1 MAGDQELHA
10 LAQDQLIAHA
20 FAVAVTS
27 IHQDLQQ
34 IVAGRLLAPPPDVV
48 EQNAV
53 GAGSHFLVSAQFAG
67 DGKPGIQVGLN
78 GLTNHKFLDG
88 RDGPADEVDVFVFQP
103 GAKQR
108 PADHLEGHFHQLG
121 VDIDGA
127 DTGLSVEIPQR
138 LRERVLHDRGQNV
151 QLFSIETLLDE
162 SPLRAPDFPVAGEKT
177 LAQEVA
183 HPLHLN
189 FGFVVILRIGL
200 QHVLND
206 GGIGGYDGLFD
217 AAKIKP
223 ECVAEEFG
231 VLRENLYGIAGHP
244 ARIRE

>member
-1 MAGDQELHA
+1 MAGDQQLHA

-20 FAVAVTS
+20 FAVAVAGV
-27 IHQDLQQ
+27 HQDLQQ
-34 IVAGRLLAPPPDVV
+34 IVAGRLLAALPDVV

-53 GAGSHFLVSAQFAG
+53 GARSHFFVSAQFAG

-78 GLTNHKFLDG
+78 GLTNHKFLNG
-88 RDGPADEVDVFVFQP
+88 RNGPADEADIFFFQP
-103 GAKQR
+103 GAEQR
-108 PADHLEGHFHQLG
+108 PGDHPEGHFHQVG

-127 DTGLSVEIPQR
+127 NTGLSVEIPQR
-138 LRERVLHDRGQNV
+138 LGERVLHDGGQNV
-151 QLFSIETLLDE
+151 QLFSIETFLDE
-162 SPLRAPDFPVAGEKT
+162 APLRAPDFPVAGEKAF
-177 LAQEVA
+177 AQEVA

-189 FGFVVILRIGL
+189 FGFVVVLRIGL

-217 AAKIKP
+217 AAKIEP

-231 VLRENLYGIAGHP
+231 VLRKNLYRIAGHR
-244 ARIRE
+244 ARIHE

>member
-1 MAGDQELHA
+1 M
-10 LAQDQLIAHA
+10 
-20 FAVAVTS
+20 
-27 IHQDLQQ
+27 
-34 IVAGRLLAPPPDVV
+34 
-48 EQNAV
+48 
-53 GAGSHFLVSAQFAG
+53 
-67 DGKPGIQVGLN
+67 
-78 GLTNHKFLDG
+78 TNHKFLDG

-108 PADHLEGHFHQLG
+108 LAHHLEGNLHQVG

-138 LRERVLHDRGQNV
+138 LGERVLHDRGQNV

-162 SPLRAPDFPVAGEKT
+162 APLRAPDFPVAGEKT

-189 FGFVVILRIGL
+189 FGFVVIFRIGL

-206 GGIGGYDGLFD
+206 GGIGGDDGLFD
-217 AAKIKP
+217 AAKVEP

-231 VLRENLYGIAGHP
+231 VFRKTCTGLRAIARESAKERNRETTGTVCGNVHASFP
-244 ARIRE
+244 SCFKRIR